1 MVLPFGE
8 EEFPQTNLSCPI
20 TDFRV
25 SSSQFPATSF
35 RFPVSRRLQ
44 DAGSSQDADRAY
56 GATCLQG
63 SVKRVQPEAAE
74 RRRHP
79 RGSVRKDE
87 YGVSCLQGAA
97 NALS

>member
-8 EEFPQTNLSCPI
+8 EEFSPTNLSCPI

-25 SSSQFPATSF
+25 SSSQFPASSF

-44 DAGSSQDADRAY
+44 DAGSSQDHDRAY
-56 GATCLQG
+56 GPPRLQG
-63 SVKRVQPEAAE
+63 SVKRVQSEAAE
-74 RRRHP
+74 RRGHP

-87 YGVSCLQGAA
+87 HGVSCLQGAA
-97 NALS
+97 NTLS